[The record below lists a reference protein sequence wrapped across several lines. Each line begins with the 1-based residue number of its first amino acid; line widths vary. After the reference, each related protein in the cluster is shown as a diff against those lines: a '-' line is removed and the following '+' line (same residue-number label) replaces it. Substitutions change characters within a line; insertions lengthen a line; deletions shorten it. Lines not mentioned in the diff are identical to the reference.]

1 MRFIKNFIRED
12 DGQDVVEYALV
23 LGLVA
28 LGAGIGLGV
37 LTGGIGDLTNAVNNA
52 LQNAVADV
60 NG

>member
-28 LGAGIGLGV
+28 LGAGVGLTV
-37 LTGGIGDLTNAVNNA
+37 LTGGIGDLTSAVNDA
-52 LQNAVADV
+52 LQNAVDTV